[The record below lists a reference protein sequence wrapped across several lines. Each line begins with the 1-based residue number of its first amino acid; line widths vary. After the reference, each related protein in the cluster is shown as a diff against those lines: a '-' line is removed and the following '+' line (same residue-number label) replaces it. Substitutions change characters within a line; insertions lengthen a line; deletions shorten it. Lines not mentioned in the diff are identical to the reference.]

1 MHNFVDKWSAK
12 KTQMMLKK
20 SWQMLFYTLIES
32 VLSQGKKWNLIKLV
46 DKSFGWET
54 IELFLFFV
62 SVEKRVNF
70 VDKLPYLSTKS
81 VYEFKIWIK

>member
-32 VLSQGKKWNLIKLV
+32 VFSQGKKWNLIVDNV
-46 DKSFGWET
+46 DKTCG
-54 IELFLFFV
+54 
-62 SVEKRVNF
+62 
-70 VDKLPYLSTKS
+70 
-81 VYEFKIWIK
+81 